1 MKSANP
7 ERTIKEVQLMSL
19 TRWDPFR
26 EMVSLRD
33 AMDRLFE
40 ESFVRPLSSR
50 TAGSDGG
57 LTVPIDM
64 YETEDNVVVTA
75 PMPGLKP
82 EDVDISITG
91 NTLTVKGEFKAE
103 KEGERG
109 NWHFQE
115 RRYGRF
121 HRSLSLPPN
130 VDTEHVDATF
140 EDGVLH
146 ITLPKTEE
154 ARPKQIPVSVKK

>member
-1 MKSANP
+1 
-7 ERTIKEVQLMSL
+7 MSL

-26 EMVSLRD
+26 ETLSLRD

-50 TAGSDGG
+50 SVGSNGG
-57 LTVPIDM
+57 LTVPVDM
-64 YETEDNVVVTA
+64 YETEESVVVTA
-75 PMPGLKP
+75 PMPGMKP

-91 NTLTVKGEFKAE
+91 NTLTVKGEFKSE
-103 KEGERG
+103 EEGERG

-121 HRSLSLPPN
+121 HRTLNLPSN
-130 VDTEHVDATF
+130 IDTDSVDATF
-140 EDGVLH
+140 EDGVLRV
-146 ITLPKTEE
+146 TLPKTAE
-154 ARPKQIPVSVKK
+154 AKPKQIPVSAKK

>member
-1 MKSANP
+1 
-7 ERTIKEVQLMSL
+7 MSL

-26 EMVSLRD
+26 DAMSLRD

-50 TAGSDGG
+50 SAGTNGG
-57 LTVPIDM
+57 LTVPVDM
-64 YETEDNVVVTA
+64 YETEDSVVVTA
-75 PMPGLKP
+75 PMPGMKP

-91 NTLTVKGEFKAE
+91 NTLTVKGEFRSE
-103 KEGERG
+103 DQGEHG

-121 HRSLSLPPN
+121 HRSLNLPSN
-130 VDTEHVDATF
+130 VDTDDVDATF
-140 EDGVLH
+140 EDGVLRV
-146 ITLPKTEE
+146 TLPKTAE
-154 ARPKQIPVSVKK
+154 AKPKQIPVSAKK